1 MTRVLLPL
9 DQPEAWP
16 APLLSLLDGHHE
28 LFLNWQIAPW
38 KVSPQDYDRAII
50 AVGDVLRPYSITG
63 WHCTRITDVEITQI
77 VRSGMQLPDGAMLR
91 RRIDALVA
99 SGQLPSDI
107 GDRLAAANQADESN
121 RAGRLW
127 FCFFP
132 PHRAGEH
139 GIGRF
144 FHHWGGEA
152 LYNSHEDD
160 PVTSP
165 ILRAIGTPCVIE
177 ADVPVASLTPGAGLA
192 MKLVCIYLI
201 SRGYETDEPVEHEE
215 NSGVKPI
222 AADCVRRVIRYPEH
236 EFMELTGCAAWR
248 RPPVTEQGTLF
259 RNRAGVCAC
268 R

>member
-1 MTRVLLPL
+1 M
-9 DQPEAWP
+9 
-16 APLLSLLDGHHE
+16 
-28 LFLNWQIAPW
+28 
-38 KVSPQDYDRAII
+38 
-50 AVGDVLRPYSITG
+50 
-63 WHCTRITDVEITQI
+63 
-77 VRSGMQLPDGAMLR
+77 
-91 RRIDALVA
+91 
-99 SGQLPSDI
+99 
-107 GDRLAAANQADESN
+107 
-121 RAGRLW
+121 
-127 FCFFP
+127 
-132 PHRAGEH
+132 
-139 GIGRF
+139 
-144 FHHWGGEA
+144 
-152 LYNSHEDD
+152 
-160 PVTSP
+160 TSP

>member
-16 APLLSLLDGHHE
+16 APLVSLLGGLHE

-38 KVSPQDYDRAII
+38 KVSPQDYDRAIL
-50 AVGDVLRPYSITG
+50 AVGDALRPYSITG

-77 VRSGMQLPDGAMLR
+77 VRSGMQLPDGTMLR

-144 FHHWGGEA
+144 FRHWGGEA

-177 ADVPVASLTPGAGLA
+177 ADVPVASLAPGAGLA
-192 MKLVCIYLI
+192 MKLVRIYLI
-201 SRGYETDEPVEHEE
+201 SRGYETDEPVEHEDR
-215 NSGVKPI
+215 GVQPI
-222 AADCVRRVIRYPEH
+222 AADCVRRVIRYPERD
-236 EFMELTGCAAWR
+236 FMDLTGCATWR
-248 RPPVTEQGTLF
+248 RPPVTGQGNGLPE
-259 RNRAGVCAC
+259 
-268 R
+268 